1 MVEAKGTVK
10 EIMKVERVI
19 AEEAGVGNHGIN
31 LQWHRRWKVV
41 MEVKERVIAEGGEV
55 KVEKGGQAIV
65 GTHRINHS
73 AFHQWSKQKVATIL
87 QLQGSSVQATPDTLH
102 YECRPHE

>member
-31 LQWHRRWKVV
+31 LQWHRRWKVF

-55 KVEKGGQAIV
+55 KV
-65 GTHRINHS
+65 
-73 AFHQWSKQKVATIL
+73 
-87 QLQGSSVQATPDTLH
+87 
-102 YECRPHE
+102 

>member
-41 MEVKERVIAEGGEV
+41 MEVKERVNAEGGEV

-73 AFHQWSKQKVATIL
+73 AFHQCTTAVVKAKGCHHL
-87 QLQGSSVQATPDTLH
+87 ATPRQLCSSNTRYIAL
-102 YECRPHE
+102 